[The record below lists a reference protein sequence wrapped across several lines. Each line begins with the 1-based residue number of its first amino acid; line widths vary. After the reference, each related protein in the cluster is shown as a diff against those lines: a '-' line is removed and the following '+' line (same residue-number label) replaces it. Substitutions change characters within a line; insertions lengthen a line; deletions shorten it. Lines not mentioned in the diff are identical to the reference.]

1 MATRSARRKSRHW
14 PLRCRGSMA
23 RFRLLCRRQFLAG
36 QGTSRTSSHIHSWTP
51 QAQAQAIGAVGVA
64 MNRGLAWLAD
74 SAMESAGQRDVPRSW
89 GPGSRTLRARTPALS
104 RACLASA
111 TGRSSSGRSG
121 PPASTSDRVPAACRT
136 RRRPSGSSRE
146 QRFSARRSVV
156 QRVAWSVASRIRVL
170 PNQCSKPRGLNDVRD
185 GDERVVA
192 RRSP

>member
-1 MATRSARRKSRHW
+1 MVDVRTWAHGFDRHLGPTAVSAVLLRVGCVHPVLIAVNDCAALDLPPRFEPSPHRSRSTSDTR
-14 PLRCRGSMA
+14 
-23 RFRLLCRRQFLAG
+23 
-36 QGTSRTSSHIHSWTP
+36 
-51 QAQAQAIGAVGVA
+51 
-64 MNRGLAWLAD
+64 
-74 SAMESAGQRDVPRSW
+74 
-89 GPGSRTLRARTPALS
+89 PGSRTLRARTPALS
-104 RACLASA
+104 RACLPSA